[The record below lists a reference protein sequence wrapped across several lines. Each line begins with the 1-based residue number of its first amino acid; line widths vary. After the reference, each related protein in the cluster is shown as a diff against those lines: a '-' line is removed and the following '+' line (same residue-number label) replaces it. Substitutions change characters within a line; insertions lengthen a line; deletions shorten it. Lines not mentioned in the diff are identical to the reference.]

1 VAFEKG
7 ATAFAMI
14 AGMRRLEGRL
24 AQVGATELAAI
35 GGSLKD
41 ALDGLEAA
49 TRWLVETYPKNAKAA
64 AGVSVPYLRLFGTV
78 AGGWLMAQAALIALE
93 KLTRLDTDHAFYKAK
108 LATARFYAE
117 HVLPQAQALAR
128 EVTRGADSVLALE
141 PADF

>member
-1 VAFEKG
+1 
-7 ATAFAMI
+7 MI

-24 AQVGATELAAI
+24 AQVGTAEFTALRDH
-35 GGSLKD
+35 LKD
-41 ALDGLEAA
+41 AIDGLDAA
-49 TRWLVETYPKNAKAA
+49 TRWLVDTYPKNAQAA

-78 AGGWLMAQAALIALE
+78 AGGWLMAQAALIAQE
-93 KLTRLDTDHAFYKAK
+93 KLTQPDTGHAFYKAK

-117 HVLPQAQALAR
+117 HVLSQAQSLAR